1 MTVLNN
7 PEHAEKYAHIP
18 GSYEEPF
25 GHIHPALRSPL
36 RMNPVFH
43 EDRFEDLLHPV
54 EYEDY
59 SNPEPVD
66 IVLPPSPASSD
77 KTKVEP
83 LHPISLSQEPSKAK
97 GEQQQPPVI
106 PPKNPR
112 RGIKKSNW
120 FIKFI
125 ERITWKLGSMADEF
139 KEERSAVKSR
149 RRKSKSALA
158 RRRACVH
165 GDIATAPIIASGMAC
180 GAVHCSG
187 GCGC

>member
-1 MTVLNN
+1 MTLFNN
-7 PEHAEKYAHIP
+7 QTHAGKYARILK
-18 GSYEEPF
+18 SYEKTF
-25 GHIHPALRSPL
+25 GHNHRALRSPL

-59 SNPEPVD
+59 SNPDRVD
-66 IVLPPSPASSD
+66 IILPPSPASSD

-83 LHPISLSQEPSKAK
+83 LHPIPLSQEPFKTKAD
-97 GEQQQPPVI
+97 QQQPPVT

-112 RGIKKSNW
+112 RGMKKSNW
-120 FIKFI
+120 FTKFI
-125 ERITWKLGSMADEF
+125 ERITQKLESMADEF

-149 RRKSKSALA
+149 RREFKSALA
-158 RRRACVH
+158 RRRACEH
-165 GDIATAPIIASGMAC
+165 GDIARAPIIASGMAC